1 MNKERAFITGIV
13 GFLIIGSLIA
23 TNSTDGIYI
32 AASLAFFAICVAYAE
47 WCERL

>member
-1 MNKERAFITGIV
+1 MNKEKAFVTGFV

-23 TNSTDGIYI
+23 TRSTDGIYV
-32 AASLAFFAICVAYAE
+32 ACAVGFFLICIAYAE

>member
-1 MNKERAFITGIV
+1 MNKERAFITGLV

-23 TNSTDGIYI
+23 TQSTDAIYV
-32 AASLAFFAICVAYAE
+32 AAAIGFFLVCIAYAE